1 MVAKCHHL
9 STIRPLDPLTAV
21 YAGSAQ
27 EYAYQQ
33 SGVDGGEAHV
43 TLLLTVELFAVDSF
57 GERGLM
63 P

>member
-9 STIRPLDPLTAV
+9 GTTRPLDPLTAV

-27 EYAYQQ
+27 EWAYQQ
-33 SGVDGGEAHV
+33 SGLDGGEAHV

-57 GERGLM
+57 GVRGLLL
-63 P
+63 